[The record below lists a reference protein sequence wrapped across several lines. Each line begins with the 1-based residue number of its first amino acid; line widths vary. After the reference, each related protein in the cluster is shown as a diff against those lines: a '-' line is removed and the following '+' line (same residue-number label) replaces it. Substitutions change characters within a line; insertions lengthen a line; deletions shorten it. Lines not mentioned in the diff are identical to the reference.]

1 MRMLSGSIV
10 LLAASVL
17 ASAAL
22 LRLQDDVGF
31 WPFAV
36 AVILAVLGCAMILVG
51 LLEDKPR

>member
-10 LLAASVL
+10 VLAASVL

-22 LRLQDDVGF
+22 LRPLGDVGF

-36 AVILAVLGCAMILVG
+36 AVILATLGCALIIVG
-51 LLEDKPR
+51 LLEDKPG